1 MKTRRF
7 DFNWKPLQLQ
17 ISFAVDGS
25 VPGQQNYNADT
36 QEYTPDYTLTPFIL
50 QPIVSILDKDE
61 VLTAGRINHALT
73 NIRWYELINGTKTL
87 IASDNTNYE
96 ITSSGGNAG
105 RIKVKKNAE
114 PKVPIT
120 LVFYAEYIDN
130 RNGQVLVIQGS
141 YLIDCSSASDIV
153 RVELDADAQTVFNPL
168 SDSYTQTVTATVWV
182 GDKVCDATKYV
193 LVWEVQDEDGNW
205 YTAETDTIMDYDITC
220 NGNEVTINRRE
231 MGSEMHLRCRVKY
244 KADGDPTNVK
254 LTEASPKAEAVFVRR
269 IPKYEFDI
277 TGVPYNVPAGILS
290 VAPTAIIRTTNGDI
304 TNYPNLE
311 KELLPLWY
319 IATNKASGSLSYSLV
334 AHGVSPTISTNKM
347 DNNYGAVIGLDVVD
361 RGYIGAF
368 IDNADGAVFCDAD
381 GTVLIIH

>member
-1 MKTRRF
+1 MKTKRF

-50 QPIVSILDKDE
+50 QPVISILDKDE
-61 VLTAGRINHALT
+61 VLAAGRINHALT

-87 IASDNTNYE
+87 IASDNANYE
-96 ITSSGGNAG
+96 VTTNGGNAG

-120 LVFYAEYIDN
+120 LVFYAEYIDS

-141 YLIDCSSASDIV
+141 YLVECSNASDLV
-153 RVELDADAQTVFNPL
+153 RVELDAAAQTVFNPL
-168 SDSYTQTVTATVWV
+168 SDAQTQTVTATVWV
-182 GDKVCDATKYV
+182 GDKVCDASKYA
-193 LVWEVQDEDGNW
+193 LVWEVQDESGVW
-205 YTAETDTIMDYDITC
+205 YTAETDSVMDYDITI
-220 NGNEVTINRRE
+220 NGNTATINRWL

-244 KADGDPTNVK
+244 SADGTPSSVT
-254 LTEASPKAEAVFVRR
+254 LTDASPQAEAVFVRR

-277 TGVPYNVPAGILS
+277 TGVPYNVPAGILAI
-290 VAPTAIIRTTNGDI
+290 APTAIIRTTNGEVA
-304 TNYPNLE
+304 NAE

-319 IATNKASGSLSYSLV
+319 IATNKASGSLSYSQI
-334 AHGVSPTISTNKM
+334 AHGISPTIPTTKM

-361 RGYIGAF
+361 RGYAGAF
-368 IDNADGAVFCDAD
+368 TDAADSAVFCDAD
-381 GTVLIIH
+381 GSVLIIH

>member
-1 MKTRRF
+1 MKTKRF

-50 QPIVSILDKDE
+50 QPVISILDKDE
-61 VLTAGRINHALT
+61 VLAAGSINHVLT
-73 NIRWYELINGTKTL
+73 NVRWYEIINGVKKL

-96 ITSSGGNAG
+96 ITTSGGNAG

-130 RNGQVLVIQGS
+130 RNGQVMVIQGS
-141 YLIDCSSASDIV
+141 YLVDCSSASDIV
-153 RVELDADAQTVFNPL
+153 RVELDAAAQTVFNPL
-168 SDSYTQTVTATVWV
+168 SDAQTQTVTATVWV
-182 GDKVCDATKYV
+182 GDRICDASKYA
-193 LVWEVQDEDGNW
+193 LVWEVQDENGNW
-205 YTAETDTIMDYDITC
+205 YTAGTDSVMDYDITVD
-220 NGNEVTINRRE
+220 GNTATINRWL

-244 KADGDPTNVK
+244 SADGNPGSVT
-254 LTEASPKAEAVFVRR
+254 LTAASPQAEAVFVRR

-277 TGVPYNVPAGILS
+277 TGVPYNVPAGILNG
-290 VAPTAIIRTTNGDI
+290 APTAIVRTTKGDI
-304 TNYPNLE
+304 TDPE

-334 AHGVSPTISTNKM
+334 AHGISPVIPTAKM
-347 DNNYGAVIGLDVVD
+347 DNNHGAVIGLDVVD
-361 RGYIGAF
+361 RGYAGAF
-368 IDNADGAVFCDAD
+368 TDAADGAVFCDAD
-381 GTVLIIH
+381 GSVLIIH